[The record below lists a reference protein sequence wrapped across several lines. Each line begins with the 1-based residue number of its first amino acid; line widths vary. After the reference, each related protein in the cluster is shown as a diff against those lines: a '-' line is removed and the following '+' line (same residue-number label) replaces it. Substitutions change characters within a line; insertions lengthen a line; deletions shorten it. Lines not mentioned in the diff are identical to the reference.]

1 MEQNND
7 CLRIAIHQGKAYC
20 KLFAAKDGG
29 ARLDIKEAEH
39 YLFVAG
45 IYNYDKT
52 EFRSFIQAGNEGVLY
67 LGPYSFPAFSAI
79 LETTI
84 AEDDMTCFGKVYPPS
99 LNGSELS
106 RADIVNGLKKVGVRY
121 GIQDDTIE
129 EFLKKPVYFT
139 DIPFALGEREVEGKD
154 ASIEYHF
161 NANPSRRP
169 NLNEDGSVDYHDLE
183 IMNPIAKG
191 DLLATLYPADL
202 GQIGSDVFGHKLHP
216 LPVKQLMLSYGRDIQ
231 LDEDRVHI
239 YSDVDG
245 YVRLNQGKVEVSK
258 VYLVSGDVD
267 TSTGDI
273 KFPGS
278 VHVKGSVRGGFRI
291 ECDGNIEVDGVVE
304 DATLVSGGDIIVKH
318 GIQGRHKGNIRAQ
331 GNLICKFIESGN
343 ATVGGY
349 VEAGSLIM
357 SEVSA
362 EGDINIE
369 EKKGSITGGKLRS
382 GGNICAQVIGSDV
395 ETATRVE
402 IGPDFETKKRYKEL
416 EGILSSASKTIEE
429 SVPELQKMKLSI
441 ERGNRM
447 EGKQAIY
454 FRKLMTAVEE
464 AQEIIH
470 ANEAE
475 YQECQTKM
483 AASEMARVSVARTI
497 YPGTTIVLG
506 ALSITLRK
514 KYSHIYFSNVGGEIK
529 PQLL

>member
-1 MEQNND
+1 MEQNNA

-191 DLLATLYPADL
+191 DLLATLYPAD
-202 GQIGSDVFGHKLHP
+202 
-216 LPVKQLMLSYGRDIQ
+216 
-231 LDEDRVHI
+231 
-239 YSDVDG
+239 
-245 YVRLNQGKVEVSK
+245 
-258 VYLVSGDVD
+258 
-267 TSTGDI
+267 
-273 KFPGS
+273 
-278 VHVKGSVRGGFRI
+278 FRS
-291 ECDGNIEVDGVVE
+291 NW
-304 DATLVSGGDIIVKH
+304 
-318 GIQGRHKGNIRAQ
+318 
-331 GNLICKFIESGN
+331 
-343 ATVGGY
+343 
-349 VEAGSLIM
+349 
-357 SEVSA
+357 
-362 EGDINIE
+362 
-369 EKKGSITGGKLRS
+369 LRC
-382 GGNICAQVIGSDV
+382 IW
-395 ETATRVE
+395 
-402 IGPDFETKKRYKEL
+402 P
-416 EGILSSASKTIEE
+416 
-429 SVPELQKMKLSI
+429 
-441 ERGNRM
+441 
-447 EGKQAIY
+447 
-454 FRKLMTAVEE
+454 
-464 AQEIIH
+464 
-470 ANEAE
+470 
-475 YQECQTKM
+475 
-483 AASEMARVSVARTI
+483 
-497 YPGTTIVLG
+497 
-506 ALSITLRK
+506 
-514 KYSHIYFSNVGGEIK
+514 
-529 PQLL
+529 